1 MMDISKNFEN
11 NELNE
16 GRLSM
21 SYSQMSES
29 GLLYTLCI
37 GAIILVVLI
46 TLYYL
51 RLCWKHALKCGVEKQ
66 RLMSVVKSSI
76 SFAIVPSIAVV
87 TGLVALI
94 TVIGMPYAWHRLSV
108 LGSVG
113 YELMASNMALSAL
126 GLDLASADAYGFGL
140 VMWTMCMGI
149 TAPLILNVFMC
160 RKVHLGTLK
169 LGDKDAKWGQ
179 ISQTTFMAALL
190 IAMCI
195 PMFGNG
201 IVSCLTFVTSALIA
215 VLISVIIRKTNW
227 NWLGG
232 FTLTFSLIGAMAA
245 SVGFDKLFN

>member
-1 MMDISKNFEN
+1 
-11 NELNE
+11 
-16 GRLSM
+16 M
-21 SYSQMSES
+21 SYSQISES
-29 GLLYTLCI
+29 GLLYVLAA
-37 GAIILVVLI
+37 GAIILVTLI
-46 TLYYL
+46 TLFYL
-51 RLCWKHALKCGVEKQ
+51 RLCWKHALKCGVEKE
-66 RLMSVVKSSI
+66 RLLAVVKSSI

-87 TGLVALI
+87 TGLVALV
-94 TVIGMPYAWHRLSV
+94 TVIGMPYAWLRLSV

-149 TAPLILNVFMC
+149 TAPLILNVIMC

-195 PMFGNG
+195 PMFGSG

-215 VLISVIIRKTNW
+215 VLISLIIKKTNW
-227 NWLGG
+227 GWLGG